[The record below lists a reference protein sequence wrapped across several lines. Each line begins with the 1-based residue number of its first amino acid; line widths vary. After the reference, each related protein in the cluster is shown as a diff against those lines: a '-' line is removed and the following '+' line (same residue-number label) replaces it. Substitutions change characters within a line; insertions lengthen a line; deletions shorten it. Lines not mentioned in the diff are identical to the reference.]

1 MNSIN
6 ICGRLT
12 AQPELKTT
20 QGGTN
25 VCSFDLAVK
34 RPKVKDT
41 TDFLPCVVWR
51 QGAEYISKYGHKGD
65 MVAVSGVMTTRKWQD
80 NNGNN
85 RIAYEIVCDT
95 VQIVSSAQQQNTA
108 QPSQQ
113 MGAFIDQARSM
124 GVPVVDDQYL
134 PF

>member
-20 QGGTN
+20 MSGIN

-65 MVAVSGVMTTRKWQD
+65 LVAVSGVMTTRKWQD
-80 NNGNN
+80 KDGNN
-85 RIAYEIVCDT
+85 RIAYEVVADT
-95 VQIVSSAQQQNTA
+95 VQIVSSQPQQQQSPQLN
-108 QPSQQ
+108 
-113 MGAFIDQARSM
+113 AFMNQAKSA
-124 GVPVVDDQYL
+124 GVEVVNDYDL

>member
-20 QGGTN
+20 QSGIN

-80 NNGNN
+80 KDGNN
-85 RIAYEIVCDT
+85 RIAYEVVADT
-95 VQIVSSAQQQNTA
+95 VQIVSSQPQQQQSPQLN
-108 QPSQQ
+108 
-113 MGAFIDQARSM
+113 AFMNQAKSA
-124 GVPVVDDQYL
+124 GVEVVDDDDL